1 MLIISVYNNKKVWH
15 PNLIECVTIKSRY
28 IKRQLLY
35 KLKIALIFRTTYFWR
50 EGAPNPLKSVTF
62 LSIIVL

>member
-28 IKRQLLY
+28 IKRQLF
-35 KLKIALIFRTTYFWR
+35 I
-50 EGAPNPLKSVTF
+50 
-62 LSIIVL
+62 